1 MDNQKII
8 VDTSI
13 WIEYF
18 RNNQKYVSFI
28 EDNLNLENI
37 LISGPIISELLHG
50 VKSEKEYKLL
60 SESITAV
67 PYVECVY
74 EDWIKIGE
82 TLYNLKK
89 KGITVPLT
97 DVLISVIAI
106 KHDASV
112 LTLDKHFKSIDGIK
126 LTILGPDGIHHNL

>member
-1 MDNQKII
+1 MKDQRII

-18 RNNQKYVSFI
+18 KNNKKYVPFI
-28 EDNLNLENI
+28 EDSLNLENI

-50 VKSEKEYKLL
+50 VKSEKEYELL
-60 SESITAV
+60 SESISAV
-67 PYVECVY
+67 PFAECVFD
-74 EDWIKIGE
+74 DWIKTGE

-106 KHDASV
+106 RHDASI
-112 LTLDKHFKSIDGIK
+112 LTLDKHFKSIDMIK
-126 LTILGPDGIHHNL
+126 LIDLGPDGIN

>member
-1 MDNQKII
+1 MKNQKII

-18 RNNQKYVSFI
+18 KNNQKYVPFI

-60 SESITAV
+60 SESISAV
-67 PYVECVY
+67 PYAECVY
-74 EDWIKIGE
+74 DDWIKTGE

-97 DVLISVIAI
+97 DILISAIAI
-106 KHDASV
+106 RHDASV
-112 LTLDKHFKSIDGIK
+112 LSLDKHFKSIDMIK
-126 LTILGPDGIHHNL
+126 LIELGPDGIH

>member
-1 MDNQKII
+1 MKNQRII

-18 RNNQKYVSFI
+18 RNNQKYVPFI

-60 SESITAV
+60 SESISAV
-67 PYVECVY
+67 PYAECVY
-74 EDWIKIGE
+74 DDWIKTGE

-97 DVLISVIAI
+97 DILISAIAI
-106 KHDASV
+106 RHDASV
-112 LTLDKHFKSIDGIK
+112 LSLDKHFKSIDMIK
-126 LTILGPDGIHHNL
+126 LIELGPDGIH

>member
-1 MDNQKII
+1 MKNQRII

-18 RNNQKYVSFI
+18 KNNQKYVSFI

-50 VKSEKEYKLL
+50 IKSEKEYKLL
-60 SESITAV
+60 SESISAV
-67 PYVECVY
+67 PYAECVY
-74 EDWIKIGE
+74 DDWIKTGE

-97 DVLISVIAI
+97 DILISAIAI
-106 KHDASV
+106 RHDASV
-112 LTLDKHFKSIDGIK
+112 LSLDKHFKSIDMIK
-126 LTILGPDGIHHNL
+126 LIELGPDGIH

>member
-1 MDNQKII
+1 MKNHRII

-18 RNNQKYVSFI
+18 KNNQKYVPFI

-60 SESITAV
+60 SESISAV
-67 PYVECVY
+67 PYAECVY
-74 EDWIKIGE
+74 DDWIKTGE

-97 DVLISVIAI
+97 DILISAIAI
-106 KHDASV
+106 RHDASV
-112 LTLDKHFKSIDGIK
+112 LSLDKHFKSIDMIK
-126 LTILGPDGIHHNL
+126 LIELGPDGIH

>member
-1 MDNQKII
+1 MKNQRII

-18 RNNQKYVSFI
+18 KNNQKYVPFI

-50 VKSEKEYKLL
+50 IKSEKEYKLL
-60 SESITAV
+60 SESISAV
-67 PYVECVY
+67 PYAECVY
-74 EDWIKIGE
+74 DDWIKTGE

-97 DVLISVIAI
+97 DILISAIAI
-106 KHDASV
+106 RHDASV
-112 LTLDKHFKSIDGIK
+112 LSLDKHFKSIDMIK
-126 LTILGPDGIHHNL
+126 LIELGPDGIH

>member
-1 MDNQKII
+1 MKDHRII

-13 WIEYF
+13 WVEYF
-18 RNNQKYVSFI
+18 KNNQKYVPFI
-28 EDNLNLENI
+28 EDSLNLENI

-60 SESITAV
+60 SESISAV
-67 PYVECVY
+67 PYAECVY
-74 EDWIKIGE
+74 DDWIKTGE

-97 DVLISVIAI
+97 DILISVIAI
-106 KHDASV
+106 RHDASI
-112 LTLDKHFKSIDGIK
+112 LTLDKHFKSIDMIR
-126 LTILGPDGIHHNL
+126 LIELGPDGIH

>member
-1 MDNQKII
+1 MENKRII
-8 VDTSI
+8 VDTSV

-18 RNNQKYVSFI
+18 KNNQKYVPFI
-28 EDNLNLENI
+28 EDSLNLENI

-60 SESITAV
+60 SESISAV
-67 PYVECVY
+67 PCAECVY
-74 EDWIKIGE
+74 DDWIKTGE

-106 KHDASV
+106 RHDASI
-112 LTLDKHFKSIDGIK
+112 LTLDKHFRSIDMIK
-126 LTILGPDGIHHNL
+126 LVILGLDGSHKNM

>member
-1 MDNQKII
+1 MKDQKII

-18 RNNQKYVSFI
+18 KNNQKYVPFI
-28 EDNLNLENI
+28 EDSLNLENI

-50 VKSEKEYKLL
+50 VKGEKEYKLL
-60 SESITAV
+60 SESISAV
-67 PYVECVY
+67 PFAKCIYD
-74 EDWIKIGE
+74 DWIKTGE

-106 KHDASV
+106 RHDASI
-112 LTLDKHFKSIDGIK
+112 LTLDKHFKSIDMIK
-126 LTILGPDGIHHNL
+126 LIELGRDVIS

>member
-1 MDNQKII
+1 MENKRII
-8 VDTSI
+8 VDTSV

-18 RNNQKYVSFI
+18 KNNQKYVPFI
-28 EDNLNLENI
+28 EDSLNLENI

-60 SESITAV
+60 SESISAV
-67 PYVECVY
+67 PCAECVY
-74 EDWIKIGE
+74 DDWIKTGE

-97 DVLISVIAI
+97 DALISVIAI
-106 KHDASV
+106 RYDASI
-112 LTLDKHFKSIDGIK
+112 LTLDKHFRSIDTIK
-126 LTILGPDGIHHNL
+126 LVILGLDGSHKNM

>member
-1 MDNQKII
+1 MKNQRII

-18 RNNQKYVSFI
+18 KNNQKYVPFI

-60 SESITAV
+60 SESISAV
-67 PYVECVY
+67 PYAECVY
-74 EDWIKIGE
+74 DDWIKTGE

-89 KGITVPLT
+89 KGIAVPLT
-97 DVLISVIAI
+97 DILISAIAI
-106 KHDASV
+106 RHDASV
-112 LTLDKHFKSIDGIK
+112 LSLDKHFKSIDMIK
-126 LTILGPDGIHHNL
+126 LIELGPDGTH

>member
-1 MDNQKII
+1 MENQRII
-8 VDTSI
+8 VDTSV

-18 RNNQKYVSFI
+18 KNNQKYVPFI
-28 EDNLNLENI
+28 EDSLNLENI

-50 VKSEKEYKLL
+50 VKTEKEYKLL

-67 PYVECVY
+67 PHAECVY
-74 EDWIKIGE
+74 EDWIKTGE

-106 KHDASV
+106 RHDASV
-112 LTLDKHFKSIDGIK
+112 FTLDKHFKNIDGTK
-126 LTILGPDGIHHNL
+126 LVILGPDGIH

>member
-1 MDNQKII
+1 MKNQRII

-18 RNNQKYVSFI
+18 KNNQKYVPFI

-50 VKSEKEYKLL
+50 IKSEKEYKLL
-60 SESITAV
+60 SESISAV
-67 PYVECVY
+67 PYAECVY
-74 EDWIKIGE
+74 DDWIKTGE

-97 DVLISVIAI
+97 DILISAIAI
-106 KHDASV
+106 RHDASV
-112 LTLDKHFKSIDGIK
+112 LSLDKHFKSIDMIK
-126 LTILGPDGIHHNL
+126 LIELGPDGTH

>member
-1 MDNQKII
+1 MKNQRII

-18 RNNQKYVSFI
+18 KNNQKYVPFI

-60 SESITAV
+60 SESISAV
-67 PYVECVY
+67 PYAECVY
-74 EDWIKIGE
+74 DDWIKTGE

-97 DVLISVIAI
+97 DILISAIAI
-106 KHDASV
+106 RHDASV
-112 LTLDKHFKSIDGIK
+112 LSLDKHFKSIDMIK
-126 LTILGPDGIHHNL
+126 LIELGPDGIH

>member
-1 MDNQKII
+1 MKDQRII

-18 RNNQKYVSFI
+18 KNNQKYVSFI
-28 EDNLNLENI
+28 EDSLNLENI

-60 SESITAV
+60 SESISAV
-67 PYVECVY
+67 PFAECVFD
-74 EDWIKIGE
+74 DWIKTGE
-82 TLYNLKK
+82 TLYDLKM

-106 KHDASV
+106 RHDASI
-112 LTLDKHFKSIDGIK
+112 LTLDKHFKSIDMIK
-126 LTILGPDGIHHNL
+126 LIYLGPDGIN

>member
-1 MDNQKII
+1 MKDQRII

-18 RNNQKYVSFI
+18 KNNKKYVPFI
-28 EDNLNLENI
+28 EDSLNLENI

-50 VKSEKEYKLL
+50 VKSEKEYELL
-60 SESITAV
+60 SESISAV
-67 PYVECVY
+67 PFAECVFD
-74 EDWIKIGE
+74 DWIKTGE

-97 DVLISVIAI
+97 DILISVIAI
-106 KHDASV
+106 RHDASI
-112 LTLDKHFKSIDGIK
+112 LTLDKHFKSIDMIK
-126 LTILGPDGIHHNL
+126 LIDLGPDRIN

>member
-1 MDNQKII
+1 MKDQKII

-18 RNNQKYVSFI
+18 KNNQKYVPFI
-28 EDNLNLENI
+28 EDSLNLENI

-50 VKSEKEYKLL
+50 VKGEKEYKLL
-60 SESITAV
+60 SESISAV
-67 PYVECVY
+67 PFAECIY
-74 EDWIKIGE
+74 DDWIKTGE
-82 TLYNLKK
+82 ALYNLKK

-106 KHDASV
+106 RHDASI
-112 LTLDKHFKSIDGIK
+112 LTLDKHFKSIDMIK
-126 LTILGPDGIHHNL
+126 LIELGRDVIS

>member
-1 MDNQKII
+1 MKNQRII

-18 RNNQKYVSFI
+18 KNNQKYVPFI

-60 SESITAV
+60 SESISAV
-67 PYVECVY
+67 PYAECVY
-74 EDWIKIGE
+74 DDWIKTGE

-97 DVLISVIAI
+97 DILISAIAI
-106 KHDASV
+106 RHDASV
-112 LTLDKHFKSIDGIK
+112 LSLDKHFKSIDMIK
-126 LTILGPDGIHHNL
+126 LIELGPDGTH

>member
-1 MDNQKII
+1 MENKRII
-8 VDTSI
+8 VDTSV

-18 RNNQKYVSFI
+18 KNNQKYVPFI
-28 EDNLNLENI
+28 EDSLNLENI

-60 SESITAV
+60 SESISAV
-67 PYVECVY
+67 PCAECVY
-74 EDWIKIGE
+74 DDWIKTGE

-97 DVLISVIAI
+97 DALISVIAI
-106 KHDASV
+106 RYDASI
-112 LTLDKHFKSIDGIK
+112 LTLDKHFRSIDTIK
-126 LTILGPDGIHHNL
+126 LVILGLDGSHKNI